1 MTTLITGGGLIGSQI
16 ARLLAETGE
25 RPVLF
30 DLAPQPEALAAIVPL
45 DRITLAQGTILDPLS
60 LTRVIREHGV
70 DRVIH
75 TAGNPLFT
83 VGAQRDP
90 CGAVQINVL
99 GTVNV
104 LELARTFGLRRVVV
118 TSSAVLSHFLTGG
131 EDGGDATR
139 EEAFPRPATF
149 YAATKQ
155 AVESLALNYHRWLGV
170 DVAIVRFA
178 AVVGPWRGRGGG
190 GPSNMFRELIERSL
204 RGQEAVLPRRA
215 MEWVYSKD
223 AAHGAVLALE
233 TDRLESRV
241 FNISTG
247 RVSRAEEVAATITRV
262 IPKARVR
269 LQEVTA
275 ADAPFPEVEHPLDLG
290 RARSQLGF
298 TPRYDLEGAIRD
310 LVEWYEAVGL
320 PTA

>member
-16 ARLLAETGE
+16 ARLLTEGGE

-30 DLAPQPEALAAIVPL
+30 DVAPQPEALGANVPL
-45 DRITLAQGTILDPLS
+45 DRLTLAQGNILDPLS
-60 LTRVIREHGV
+60 LARVIREHGV

-83 VGAQRDP
+83 IGAQRDP
-90 CGAVQINVL
+90 YGAVQINVL

-104 LELARTFGLRRVVV
+104 LELARSFGLGRVVI
-118 TSSAVLSHFLTGG
+118 TSSAALSHFLAGG
-131 EDGGDATR
+131 EDGGDPTR

-155 AVESLALNYHRWLGV
+155 AVESLALNYQRWLGV
-170 DVAIVRFA
+170 DVVIVRFA

-190 GPSNMFRELIERSL
+190 GPSNMFRELVERSL
-204 RGQEAVLPRRA
+204 QGQEAVLPRRT

-223 AAHGAVLALE
+223 AAQGAVLAL
-233 TDRLESRV
+233 TRDGLESRV

-247 RVSRAEEVAATITRV
+247 RLSRAEEIAETVKRV
-262 IPKARVR
+262 IPTARVR

-275 ADAPFPEVEHPLDLG
+275 SDSPFPEVDHPLDLG
-290 RARSQLGF
+290 RTRSQLGF
-298 TPRYDLEGAIRD
+298 TPRFDLESAVRD
-310 LVEWYEAVGL
+310 LVEWYGRVGL
-320 PTA
+320 PTS